1 MARLQS
7 GFEESG
13 AFAENSQ
20 RRRPYRR
27 HALAGGALVGA
38 AIGQGDTMK
47 FFDRLHTSAPFP
59 VRPKAD
65 TTSNTGD
72 RLKPVPTPRTA
83 NLLDL

>member
-1 MARLQS
+1 
-7 GFEESG
+7 
-13 AFAENSQ
+13 
-20 RRRPYRR
+20 
-27 HALAGGALVGA
+27 
-38 AIGQGDTMK
+38 MK

-72 RLKPVPTPRTA
+72 RLKPVATPRTP